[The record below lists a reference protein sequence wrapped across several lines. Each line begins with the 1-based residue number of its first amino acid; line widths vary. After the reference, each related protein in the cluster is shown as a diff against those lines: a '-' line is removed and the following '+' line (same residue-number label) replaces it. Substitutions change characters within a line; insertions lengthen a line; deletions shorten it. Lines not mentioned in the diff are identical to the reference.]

1 MKTKG
6 RLVLVLGG
14 ANSGKSEFAEKLA
27 PTLGD
32 RVLFVATGSPV
43 DEIMRLRIAHN
54 RQRRP
59 NTWRTLET
67 GTNIARTLT
76 KDPLDEAVVLLDSL
90 SSIVSNLVLRARSRD
105 ESGNEKID
113 ATVGKRVTA
122 EIDALLKWYGGA
134 KKSLVIVSD
143 EVGMGLA
150 PSDMPFAAEYAQ
162 LLAAQNRRIADEA
175 DEVYL
180 MIAGMPLDLRKIGP
194 SPGAS

>member
-1 MKTKG
+1 MTTKG
-6 RLVLVLGG
+6 KLVLVLGG

-27 PTLGD
+27 ATFGD

-43 DEIMRLRIAHN
+43 DETMRLRIAQN

-59 NTWRTLET
+59 LTWRTLET
-67 GTNIARTLT
+67 GTNIARSLA
-76 KDPLDEAVVLLDSL
+76 KEPPDEAVILLDSL

-113 ATVGKRVTA
+113 ATVGKRVAA
-122 EIDALLKWYGGA
+122 EIDALLKWHGGA
-134 KKSLVIVSD
+134 QKALVIVSD

-150 PSDMPFAAEYAQ
+150 SPDMPFAAEYAQ

-175 DEVYL
+175 EEVYL
-180 MIAGMPLDLRKIGP
+180 MIAGMPLDLRKIGR
-194 SPGAS
+194 SPDPA